1 MGTRKW
7 HHNVQGFLNK
17 KKKKLSALGTQ
28 TANMEITL
36 DCNHKIHLFFQIF

>member
-7 HHNVQGFLNK
+7 HHNVQGFLN
-17 KKKKLSALGTQ
+17 KKKLSALGTQ

-36 DCNHKIHLFFQIF
+36 DCNS